1 MKGVSEISGLRSIKS
16 MHSSSKRSIPRVQS
30 SAYLD
35 LYMLRKEKDRLE
47 KEIYI
52 LDKRKNETQKRL
64 DDLNKEMEKLQKAET
79 GRKESAA
86 NDPCLK
92 LAGAADAG
100 KEWKTMKLKY

>member
-16 MHSSSKRSIPRVQS
+16 MHSSGKRSIPRVQS

-52 LDKRKNETQKRL
+52 LDKRKNEIQKRL
-64 DDLNKEMEKLQKAET
+64 DDVNKEMEKLQKAET
-79 GRKESAA
+79 ERKEYVSQGVKK
-86 NDPCLK
+86 PSE
-92 LAGAADAG
+92 
-100 KEWKTMKLKY
+100 KEFKMLPLKY

>member
-16 MHSSSKRSIPRVQS
+16 MHSSGKRSIPRVQS

-52 LDKRKNETQKRL
+52 LDKRKKDIQKKL
-64 DDLNKEMEKLQKAET
+64 DDVNKQMEKLQKAEAE
-79 GRKESAA
+79 RKEKVLQEFEKPSE
-86 NDPCLK
+86 
-92 LAGAADAG
+92 

>member
-16 MHSSSKRSIPRVQS
+16 MHSSNKRSIPRVQS

-64 DDLNKEMEKLQKAET
+64 DDVNKGMEELQKAKT
-79 GRKESAA
+79 GRKERPT
-86 NDPCLK
+86 NEFEKP
-92 LAGAADAG
+92 AG
-100 KEWKTMKLKY
+100 KEWKTMSLNY

>member
-1 MKGVSEISGLRSIKS
+1 MKGVSEIGGLRGIKS
-16 MHSSSKRSIPRVQS
+16 MHSGNKRSIPRVQS

-52 LDKRKNETQKRL
+52 LDKRKNETQKKL
-64 DDLNKEMEKLQKAET
+64 DDVNKEMEKLQKAEP

-86 NDPCLK
+86 KEFEKPS
-92 LAGAADAG
+92 DAG
-100 KEWKTMKLKY
+100 KEWNTMKLKY

>member
-16 MHSSSKRSIPRVQS
+16 MHSSGKRSIPRVQS

-52 LDKRKNETQKRL
+52 LDKRKKDILKKL
-64 DDLNKEMEKLQKAET
+64 DDINKEMDKLQKQEAET
-79 GRKESAA
+79 KEKVLQEFVKPSE
-86 NDPCLK
+86 
-92 LAGAADAG
+92 

>member
-35 LYMLRKEKDRLE
+35 LYMLRKEKDRLD

-52 LDKRKNETQKRL
+52 LDKRKKDVQKKL
-64 DDLNKEMEKLQKAET
+64 DDVNGQMDKLQKAET
-79 GRKESAA
+79 GRKESVAKEFEK
-86 NDPCLK
+86 P
-92 LAGAADAG
+92 ADAG
-100 KEWKTMKLKY
+100 KEWKTMSLSY

>member
-52 LDKRKNETQKRL
+52 LDKKKGESQKKL
-64 DDLNKEMEKLQKAET
+64 DDVNKQMDKLLKTEPERKEKLSQEVEKP
-79 GRKESAA
+79 S
-86 NDPCLK
+86 
-92 LAGAADAG
+92 G
-100 KEWKTMKLKY
+100 KDWKTMTLKY

>member
-52 LDKRKNETQKRL
+52 LEKRRKDIQKRL
-64 DDLNKEMEKLQKAET
+64 DGINEDMDKLQKAET
-79 GRKESAA
+79 ERKERATGEIAKPSE
-86 NDPCLK
+86 
-92 LAGAADAG
+92 
-100 KEWKTMKLKY
+100 KEWKTMSLKY

>member
-16 MHSSSKRSIPRVQS
+16 MHSGGKRSIPRVQS

-52 LDKRKNETQKRL
+52 LDKRKKDIQKKL
-64 DDLNKEMEKLQKAET
+64 DEINKEMEKLQKAET
-79 GRKESAA
+79 ERKESVIKEFER
-86 NDPCLK
+86 PS
-92 LAGAADAG
+92 G
-100 KEWKTMKLKY
+100 KRLKTMKLKY

>member
-16 MHSSSKRSIPRVQS
+16 MHSASKRSIPRVQS

-52 LDKRKNETQKRL
+52 LDKRKKDTQKKL
-64 DDLNKEMEKLQKAET
+64 DDINGEMDKLQKRET
-79 GRKESAA
+79 ETKKTISEEVKKAS
-86 NDPCLK
+86 
-92 LAGAADAG
+92 G
-100 KEWKTMKLKY
+100 KDWKTMSLKY

>member
-1 MKGVSEISGLRSIKS
+1 MKGVSEISGLRSIRS
-16 MHSSSKRSIPRVQS
+16 MHSSGKRSIPKVQS

-52 LDKRKNETQKRL
+52 LDKRKKDTQKRL
-64 DDLNKEMEKLQKAET
+64 DDINKEMDKLQKAEAE
-79 GRKESAA
+79 RKERVLQEFEKPSE
-86 NDPCLK
+86 
-92 LAGAADAG
+92 

>member
-1 MKGVSEISGLRSIKS
+1 MKGVSEIGGLRSIKS

-52 LDKRKNETQKRL
+52 LDKRKIETQKKL
-64 DDLNKEMEKLQKAET
+64 DGINKQMDKLLKAGPE
-79 GRKESAA
+79 RKEEVSQEFKK
-86 NDPCLK
+86 PT
-92 LAGAADAG
+92 G
-100 KEWKTMKLKY
+100 KEWKKMTLKY

>member
-64 DDLNKEMEKLQKAET
+64 DDVNKGMEKLQKAET
-79 GRKESAA
+79 GKKERPT
-86 NDPCLK
+86 NEFEKP
-92 LAGAADAG
+92 ADAG
-100 KEWKTMKLKY
+100 KEWKTMSLKY